1 MTTAARK
8 EMGFLLRLV
17 QDGEA
22 LSMPQSRPM
31 PDIGAVRTAVARLP
45 QEGRKMKEIGKG
57 WVEGSA
63 QELLGLT
70 DAEAAYIETKAVL
83 TRAVRERRLALGLS
97 QASMA
102 KALGTSQSRFSFIER
117 DDPSVS
123 IDLALRAL
131 FETGVDMRGVAALM
145 AGETVPKASPEP
157 CCAVREG
164 AKLGGRVS
172 PRAAF

>member
-1 MTTAARK
+1 
-8 EMGFLLRLV
+8 
-17 QDGEA
+17 
-22 LSMPQSRPM
+22 
-31 PDIGAVRTAVARLP
+31 
-45 QEGRKMKEIGKG
+45 MKEIGKG

-70 DAEAAYIETKAVL
+70 DAEAAYVETKVAL

-102 KALGTSQSRFSFIER
+102 KALGTSQSRFSFIEK

-131 FETGVDMRGVAALM
+131 FETGMDVRGVAALM
-145 AGETVPKASPEP
+145 AGGAIQKAPSAPRRTSRRRLAVPTT
-157 CCAVREG
+157 
-164 AKLGGRVS
+164 
-172 PRAAF
+172 

>member
-1 MTTAARK
+1 
-8 EMGFLLRLV
+8 
-17 QDGEA
+17 
-22 LSMPQSRPM
+22 
-31 PDIGAVRTAVARLP
+31 
-45 QEGRKMKEIGKG
+45 MKEIGKG

-70 DAEAAYIETKAVL
+70 DAEAAYVDTKVAL

-117 DDPSVS
+117 GDPSVS

-145 AGETVPKASPEP
+145 AGETVPKASSEP
-157 CCAVREG
+157 CCAVREDT
-164 AKLGGRVS
+164 KRGGRVS